1 MQLNVKE
8 HVFIK
13 THLKIVN
20 VVDGDGLIVSNLFNK
35 ETEEIRLLGID
46 APELKPCRKLKQ
58 DEREIHIAG
67 QLLMELGRMAH
78 KYLINLA
85 PPETPV
91 TLVMEKANHLDTYGR
106 TLAYVF
112 LPNGK
117 CLNELMVADGFSK
130 TYDLIYCNELNN
142 FQRLNSIARSNKL
155 GLYSIVNRF

>member
-8 HVFIK
+8 HIYLK

-58 DEREIHIAG
+58 DERETHVAG

-85 PPETPV
+85 PPKTLV
-91 TLVMEKANHLDTYGR
+91 TLVLEKENHTDTYGR

-130 TYDLIYCNELNN
+130 TYDLIYCN
-142 FQRLNSIARSNKL
+142 
-155 GLYSIVNRF
+155 